1 MTDDRELET
10 LHALALEAGQIGLWS
25 WDAATDIIEWDAR
38 TGVTLGVWS
47 GIVTPERFDAT
58 IHPDDVLAKRAAWT
72 AALDP
77 GRGGAYRAEYRIKRP
92 DNGRERWVS
101 SSGRA
106 IFTDGKPVRM
116 VGVMRD
122 VSERRG
128 ADAELRQAASLLAGI
143 VSIAADAIL
152 SIAAD
157 QCITLFNDGAQ
168 VIFGYDRDEVI
179 GQSLTILLPEHFR
192 SAHDGHIR
200 QFGNGDVQAR
210 RMGERGEIM
219 ARRKNGDVFPAEASI
234 SKLDVG
240 GRRIYTAVLR
250 DMSERNETAR
260 QLQHGKKV
268 LEIALDAGHI
278 GLFESNHAKDE
289 LFWSPIFRHMLGVAD
304 DLPVSVEHMRMLVH
318 PEDRQRFVDAVVRSQ
333 DAVDGGTLDVEFRIV
348 RPDGEPRWL
357 QAKANISFRDGHP
370 ERTVGAVLD
379 ITERRQSQAL
389 LEEKIEAGTRELK
402 REMQRR
408 EASQAQLVRTQ
419 RMEAFGQLTGGIAHD
434 FNNLLTVITG
444 NLELLEMRL
453 QDEKER
459 ALLKRAQDASEM
471 GARLTGRLLT
481 FARRR
486 TFETTALNLN
496 EHVIGMAELLE
507 RTLGEPITLTTVLER
522 APWTVLADG
531 SEIENAI
538 LNLAINA
545 RDAMPDGGKLIIQTS
560 NVAIEDGQIGGEA
573 KLLAGDYVRLSL
585 ADTGVGMAPE
595 VLQKAFEPFFTTKE
609 PGKGTGLGLS
619 TIYGFAQQA
628 RGAVTIYSEVGR
640 GTTVNLYL
648 PRADQPETVLRRG
661 AASAD
666 VPDVTGTS
674 VLLVEDNPDV
684 RHVTKGQLEILGY
697 LVTDVASGP
706 AAIELLSS
714 GRTFR
719 VVLSDVVMAGGLSGF
734 DVARWVRN
742 NAPDTA
748 VLLASGYPDEVL
760 RQQKPDDADFDL
772 LRKPYS
778 RSELAH
784 ALRRVLDE
792 IGTPTAE

>member
-1 MTDDRELET
+1 MTNDTELET
-10 LHALALEAGQIGLWS
+10 RHALALEAGQIGFWT
-25 WDAATDIIEWDAR
+25 WDAAANAIEWDERAR
-38 TGVTLGVWS
+38 AIVGRWPGPVTKQA
-47 GIVTPERFDAT
+47 FNAA
-58 IHPDDVLAKRAAWT
+58 IHPDDLASKEAAW
-72 AALDP
+72 ASALDP
-77 GRGGAYRAEYRIKRP
+77 NGGGTYQVEYRITRP
-92 DNGRERWVS
+92 EDGRIRWLS
-101 SSGRA
+101 SSGRT
-106 IFTDGKPVRM
+106 IFAGGVPIRV
-116 VGVMRD
+116 VGVLRD
-122 VSERRG
+122 VTSRREIE
-128 ADAELRQAASLLAGI
+128 AEAQRTASLMGGI
-143 VSIAADAIL
+143 VSIAADAII
-152 SIAAD
+152 SIDAE
-157 QCITLFNDGAQ
+157 QRITLFNKGAES
-168 VIFGYDRDEVI
+168 IFGYGSDEVI
-179 GQSLTILLPEHFR
+179 GQPLALLLPEQFR
-192 SAHDGHIR
+192 AGHNHHVRSFGDDG
-200 QFGNGDVQAR
+200 VAAR
-210 RMGERGEIM
+210 RMGERGEIWG
-219 ARRKNGDVFPAEASI
+219 RRKSGEVFPSEASI
-234 SKLDVG
+234 SKLEVG
-240 GRRIYTAVLR
+240 SSLIYTAVLR
-250 DMSERNETAR
+250 D
-260 QLQHGKKV
+260 V
-268 LEIALDAGHI
+268 
-278 GLFESNHAKDE
+278 
-289 LFWSPIFRHMLGVAD
+289 
-304 DLPVSVEHMRMLVH
+304 
-318 PEDRQRFVDAVVRSQ
+318 
-333 DAVDGGTLDVEFRIV
+333 
-348 RPDGEPRWL
+348 
-357 QAKANISFRDGHP
+357 
-370 ERTVGAVLD
+370 
-379 ITERRQSQAL
+379 TERSQSQAL

-459 ALLKRAQDASEM
+459 ALLRRAQDASEM
-471 GARLTGRLLT
+471 GARLTSRLLT

-522 APWTVLADG
+522 MPWTVLADG

-560 NVAIEDGQIGGEA
+560 NVAIEDDQIGGEA
-573 KLLAGDYVRLSL
+573 KLPAGDYVRLSL

-792 IGTPTAE
+792 IGTPATE